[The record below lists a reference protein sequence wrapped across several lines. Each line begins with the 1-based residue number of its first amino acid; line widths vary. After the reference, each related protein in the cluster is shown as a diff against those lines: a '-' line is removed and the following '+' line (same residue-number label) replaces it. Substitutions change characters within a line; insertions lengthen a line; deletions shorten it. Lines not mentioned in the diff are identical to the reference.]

1 MIRRGLKSQI
11 QRDIKRVYLNLNDFA
26 VLETIRYYRNGRG
39 QPPLELR
46 IPIVV
51 NADEN
56 MNSVWNKNKAQQRIG
71 SDQTIYQMEKVL
83 FCALEDFNPPPK
95 KGRRMELCGHAYETL
110 SVSQEFGMLK
120 IELREL
126 EE

>member
-1 MIRRGLKSQI
+1 MRRSLKSQI
-11 QRDIKRVYLNLNDFA
+11 QRDVKRVFLNLSDFA
-26 VLETIRYYRNGRG
+26 VLEHIRYYRNGNNK
-39 QPPLELR
+39 PPLDLH

-51 NADEN
+51 DEDAN
-56 MNSVWNKNKAQQRIG
+56 NNNVWNRSRTYTRVGN
-71 SDQTIYQMEKVL
+71 DQTLHQISKTI

-95 KGRRMELCGHAYETL
+95 KGRRMEVGDHAYE
-110 SVSQEFGMLK
+110 VVGVAQEGGMLK